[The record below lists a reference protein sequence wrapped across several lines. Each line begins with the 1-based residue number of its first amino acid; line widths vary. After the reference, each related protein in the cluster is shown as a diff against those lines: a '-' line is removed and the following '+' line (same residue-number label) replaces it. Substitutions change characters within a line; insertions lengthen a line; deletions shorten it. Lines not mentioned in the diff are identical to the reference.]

1 MGIKE
6 LLGTKREAIL
16 RLCAA
21 RGAHRVRVFGSV
33 ARGDAD
39 EFSDVDLLVDM
50 EPGRTLFDMG
60 GLVMDLADLLGREV
74 DLVTEAGLR
83 PRVRERILRDAI
95 AL

>member
-1 MGIKE
+1 MGIE
-6 LLGTKREAIL
+6 DLIGANREAIL

-33 ARGDAD
+33 ARGEAD

-60 GLVMDLADLLGREV
+60 GLVMDLAGLLGREV
-74 DLVTEAGLR
+74 GLVTEAGLR
-83 PRVRERILRDAI
+83 PRVRERILREAV